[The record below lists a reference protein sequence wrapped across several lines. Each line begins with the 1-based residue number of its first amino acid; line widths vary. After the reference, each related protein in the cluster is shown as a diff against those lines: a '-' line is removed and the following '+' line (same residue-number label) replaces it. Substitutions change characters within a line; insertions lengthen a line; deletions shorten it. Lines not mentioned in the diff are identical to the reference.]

1 MKSKLYIH
9 WLTEAHAKPLPREW
23 GPSDDMIAVN
33 VPMADAAGHSSLDAM
48 RLASKMAL
56 SHTTHHFAPGMRGQW
71 LPMAEIVG
79 KSSEP
84 QFLIREILHGKSMLH
99 DRQLDRKYHNEQ
111 RCSTFHLFEEIDL
124 RVWLD
129 AGENVE
135 ATLLRMDVST
145 LYNLLG
151 EAYAQA
157 LLRGLKLGNAQ
168 VMSLQA
174 VPPNITGL
182 LHSSIS
188 GHLAGGLR
196 RFHAQAK
203 VLDYLIAL
211 GGHFAAGK
219 GHPRTVCKTQLLR
232 DLRDELQHLEGNLP
246 NLEALASCYGL
257 PARTLNE
264 QFKREYQQ
272 TLCAFIAEERLK
284 AAHAA
289 LTHGRLAIKAIAG
302 AVGFSNV
309 NSFTKAFT
317 NRFGYPPG
325 SLRRGR
331 GF

>member
-1 MKSKLYIH
+1 MKSNLYIH
-9 WLTEAHAKPLPREW
+9 WLNDAHAIPLQREW

-99 DRQLDRKYHNEQ
+99 DRQLDRKYHNER
-111 RCSTFHLFEEIDL
+111 RCSTFHLFEEINL
-124 RVWLD
+124 QVWLD
-129 AGENVE
+129 TGEDVD
-135 ATLLRMDVST
+135 AALLKMDIST
-145 LYNLLG
+145 LYSLLG
-151 EAYAQA
+151 EGYAQA
-157 LLRGLKLGNAQ
+157 LLHGLKLDKAQ
-168 VMSLQA
+168 VTSLQR
-174 VPPNITGL
+174 VPPDIMRL
-182 LHSSIS
+182 LHSGFSS
-188 GHLAGGLR
+188 HLAGGLR
-196 RFHAQAK
+196 RLHAQAK
-203 VLDYLIAL
+203 VLDYLVAL

-246 NLEALASCYGL
+246 SLKALASCYGL

-317 NRFGYPPG
+317 KCFGYPPG
-325 SLRRGR
+325 SVRRSR